1 MFLCGPQ
8 LTRPLSEDT
17 ITEMREIQEDLKQRL
32 FRFLLPIRTEHHVDR
47 RAFEEVIARA
57 NDAARLLKS
66 HELVSKALLN
76 DLHMASKVL
85 RAEAAHIKPETEA
98 MLKMAGRLEFVF
110 DLILLG
116 ESPEDRVSGVARIV

>member
-1 MFLCGPQ
+1 MG
-8 LTRPLSEDT
+8 EDT
-17 ITEMREIQEDLKQRL
+17 MTEMREMHEDLRERL
-32 FRFLLPIRTEHHVDR
+32 SRFLLPIQTERHVDH

-66 HELVSKALLN
+66 HELVSKVLLN

-85 RAEAAHIKPETEA
+85 RAEAAHIKSETEA
-98 MLKMAGRLEFVF
+98 MLKKAGRLEFVF